1 MPPPSFSA
9 VLVTWNSLGLVEAA
23 VNSLRRQTVP
33 PTQIILVDNA
43 SHDGTLAW
51 AQRQADIVTVA
62 NTVNRGFAGAN
73 NQGIAR
79 AGADLIL
86 LVNADVELA
95 PDYIEQC
102 QRPFTDPRVGSVT
115 GKLLRADADRLL
127 DSTGHDVFTVGW
139 ATNRGE
145 ELPDDGLEPPAD
157 VFGVC
162 AAAGLYRRAALDAT
176 AVDGEVLDASYFAY
190 IEDVDLDWR
199 LRWNGWLARYQP
211 AAEAVHHRHASG
223 GPHSA
228 PIMRHILKNRLLT
241 VVKNYPAGW
250 LLRHGPGIVAFTIVK
265 TVDFGRRRPEAALWL
280 VDFARLL
287 PSGLRKRRA
296 VRAMRRVPAAEVHGW
311 LRPFPW
317 VDAVRRRLS

>member
-1 MPPPSFSA
+1 M
-9 VLVTWNSLGLVEAA
+9 VTWNSRGLVEAA
-23 VNSLRRQTVP
+23 VSSLRRQTAP
-33 PTQIILVDNA
+33 LAQIVLVDNA
-43 SHDGTLAW
+43 SRDGTLDW
-51 AQRQADIVTVA
+51 ARAQPDVEVVA
-62 NTVNRGFAGAN
+62 NPDNRGFAAAN
-73 NQGIAR
+73 NQGIAL
-79 AGADLIL
+79 ATSEIVL

-95 PDYIEQC
+95 PDYIELC
-102 QRPFTDPRVGSVT
+102 IKDFGNPRVGSVT
-115 GKLLRADADRLL
+115 GKLFRSGSVRLV

-139 ATNRGE
+139 AMNRGE
-145 ELPDDGLEPPAD
+145 EGADNGPEPPAD

-176 AVDGEVLDASYFAY
+176 AVDGEVLDESYFAY

-211 AAEAVHHRHASG
+211 AAEGIHHRHASG
-223 GPHSA
+223 GPQAA

-250 LLRHGPGIVAFTIVK
+250 LLRHGPGIIAFTMVK
-265 TVDFGRRRPEAALWL
+265 TVDFSRRRPDAALGL

-296 VRAMRRVPAAEVHGW
+296 VNAMRRVSAAEVHGW

-317 VDAVRRRLS
+317 RDASMRRLS

>member
-1 MPPPSFSA
+1 MPPLSVSA
-9 VLVTWNSLGLVEAA
+9 VVVTWNSLGLVEAA
-23 VNSLRRQTVP
+23 IDSLRRQTTP
-33 PTQIILVDNA
+33 PAQIIVVDNA
-43 SHDGTLAW
+43 SQDGTLEW
-51 AQRQADIVTVA
+51 ACGQVDIEVVA

-73 NQGIAR
+73 NQGIAL
-79 AGADLIL
+79 ASGDVIL

-95 PDYIEQC
+95 PDYIERC
-102 QRPFTDPRVGSVT
+102 HRAFADPRVGSVT
-115 GKLLRADADRLL
+115 GKLVRADANGLL

-139 ATNRGE
+139 AMNRGE
-145 ELPDDGLEPPAD
+145 ELANDGLEPPAD

-162 AAAGLYRRAALDAT
+162 AAAALYRRAALDAT
-176 AVDGEVLDASYFAY
+176 AVDGEVLDESYFAY

-199 LRWNGWLARYQP
+199 LRWNGWQARYESG
-211 AAEAVHHRHASG
+211 AEGVHHRHASG
-223 GPHSA
+223 GPQSA

-265 TVDFGRRRPEAALWL
+265 TVDFGRRHPEAALGL

-287 PSGLRKRRA
+287 PGSLRKRRA
-296 VRAMRRVPAAEVHGW
+296 VRAMRQVPAAEVHRW

-317 VDAVRRRLS
+317 IDAVRRRLS